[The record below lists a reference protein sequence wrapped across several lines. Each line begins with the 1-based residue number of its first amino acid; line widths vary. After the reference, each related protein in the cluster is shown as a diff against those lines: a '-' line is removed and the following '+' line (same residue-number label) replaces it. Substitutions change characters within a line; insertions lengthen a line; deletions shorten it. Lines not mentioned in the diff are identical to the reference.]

1 MSEHDYSNFSIVDL
15 AGRVAT
21 HLAHHDIQVV
31 LVGGLAV
38 EIYTLNRYLTGDI
51 DMVNTSIN
59 SPAALKKAMAEIGFQ
74 KQGRVFENPTT
85 NITVEFP
92 SAPLAVGDEHI
103 KEVTTCE
110 TAWGDI
116 AILQAVD
123 VVKDRLLAYLYWND
137 NQSAVQAITVALIHA
152 ISPIVLETFFVY
164 QGETQKGKVV
174 LDTLTEAATLPE
186 PDMGA
191 IEALFIKQLLAQRR

>member
-21 HLAHHDIQVV
+21 HLARHDIQVV

-85 NITVEFP
+85 NITVEFC
-92 SAPLAVGDEHI
+92 A
-103 KEVTTCE
+103 
-110 TAWGDI
+110 TAF
-116 AILQAVD
+116 LQYQVRP
-123 VVKDRLLAYLYWND
+123 KFPGPCLHRLC
-137 NQSAVQAITVALIHA
+137 
-152 ISPIVLETFFVY
+152 TFC
-164 QGETQKGKVV
+164 
-174 LDTLTEAATLPE
+174 LDCNIC
-186 PDMGA
+186 GY
-191 IEALFIKQLLAQRR
+191 